1 MARPLKRGLDYF
13 SLDVD
18 FFEDEKVKKIGC
30 MYGIKGEAVVLKL
43 LCRIYSNGFY
53 IDWDREAAM
62 LFFRNFFAANDG
74 VSNGLIDGIVSRA
87 LEVGLFNAGLYKNFG
102 ILTARSIQNRYL
114 QAVSRR
120 KNIYLVKE
128 FMLIDV
134 DINEVKANIVYLPY
148 NKQGQAG
155 VNVDINKVN
164 VDTNSINA
172 SDNTQSKV
180 NNIHTYIQE
189 INADINSVN
198 VDNNVEVYK
207 QAMDIWQSNIGKVPM
222 GVVADDM
229 QFYLSKIGLGAFKVA
244 CEYTNRGNPDNKQK
258 YVLAVLKN
266 WCDEGVDSAEKA
278 EASIAE
284 RISRNKNRYGNQKI
298 ENDTTNIKFYE
309 V

>member
-18 FFEDEKVKKIGC
+18 FFEDEKVNIIGIVTIL
-30 MYGIKGEAVVLKL
+30 GL
-43 LCRIYSNGFY
+43 LCRIYSNGYY

-62 LFFRNFFAANDG
+62 LFFRNFFAGNVG
-74 VSNGLIDGIVSRA
+74 VKKGLFDGIVRKA
-87 LEVGLFNAGLYKNFG
+87 LDVGFFNADLYKNFG
-102 ILTARSIQNRYL
+102 ILTSRSIQSRYL

-155 VNVDINKVN
+155 VNVDINRVN
-164 VDTNSINA
+164 VDRNSVNV
-172 SDNTQSKV
+172 SNNTQSKV
-180 NNIHTYIQE
+180 NNIHTYVQE
-189 INADINSVN
+189 INADINSIN

-229 QFYLSKIGLGAFKVA
+229 LFYLDKVGIDAFKTA

-284 RISRNKNRYGNQKI
+284 RISRNQRRYGNQEI
-298 ENDTTNIKFYE
+298 ENDTTNIKFF
-309 V
+309 